1 MVTMSVSGPRGAKT
15 YEIRWKNG
23 ELYDYTDNLQHARK
37 IVSQARAEERAYY
50 RRNPSRRRNL
60 TKSQRVSRR
69 RKASVERRVATAL
82 KKFVQAQNPGKKLA
96 GAIVQRMAG
105 GVVKITPIKANRSRR
120 RR

>member
-1 MVTMSVSGPRGAKT
+1 MRFLS
-15 YEIRWKNG
+15 
-23 ELYDYTDNLQHARK
+23 RK
-37 IVSQARAEERAYY
+37 RA
-50 RRNPSRRRNL
+50 RRRNL

-105 GVVKITPIKANRSRR
+105 GVVKITPIKANPKKDATWTVDAWHGGGGIFRTRKQAEDHANRLRAANRQAGNVGPVKVRR
-120 RR
+120 LS